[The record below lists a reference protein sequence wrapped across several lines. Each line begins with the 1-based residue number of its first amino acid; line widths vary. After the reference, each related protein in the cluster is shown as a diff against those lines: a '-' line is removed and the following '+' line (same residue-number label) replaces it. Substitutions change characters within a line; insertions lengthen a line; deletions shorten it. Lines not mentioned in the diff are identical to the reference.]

1 MDVFLV
7 CDIGGT
13 NTRLYLFPAAREP
26 AEPLTAQTFP
36 SRRYASLEEILRTF
50 TVDSGHRVTQAIFG
64 VAGPVKSGRVE
75 VTNLPWVIETSALR
89 RQLGVERVTVMNDL
103 QMAAYALPFLQP
115 SELITL
121 NPGQPVKHGTM
132 AMIAPGTGLGETFL
146 THGPGGFTA
155 HPSEGGHASFAPRDD
170 LQMQL
175 LHFLFSRYKHVSFER
190 VCSGIGI
197 PNIYQFLKQSGQSA
211 FGQAR
216 DTQVEQASD
225 PTPIIV
231 DKAVQA
237 PSDNPLCVKVVDTF
251 VDILGAAAGNLAL
264 KVAATGGVFIGG
276 GIAPRITDYL
286 EKDLFMNAFT
296 AKGRMRDFLL
306 TVPVHVVL
314 KPEVAVFGAACY
326 ATHISRPEEAV

>member
-13 NTRLYLFPAAREP
+13 NTRLYLFADAREP
-26 AEPLTAQTFP
+26 AEPLAAHTFP
-36 SRRYASLEEILRTF
+36 SQQYDSLEGILQTF

-75 VTNLPWVIETSALR
+75 VTNLPWVIEASSLR
-89 RQLGVERVTVMNDL
+89 RKLGIERVTVMNDL
-103 QMAAYALPFLQP
+103 QMAAYALPFLEP
-115 SELITL
+115 SELIPL
-121 NPGQPVKHGTM
+121 NPGQPMKHGTM
-132 AMIAPGTGLGETFL
+132 AMIAPGTGLGEAFL
-146 THGPGGFTA
+146 TYGPGGFTA

-175 LHFLFSRYKHVSFER
+175 LHFLFTRFEHVSFER

-197 PNIYQFLKQSGQSA
+197 PNIYQFLQQSGQMAIS
-211 FGQAR
+211 QTR
-216 DTQVEQASD
+216 DAQVEQASD

-237 PSDNPLCVKVVDTF
+237 PSDCPLCVQVVDTF

-276 GIAPRITDYL
+276 GIAPRIIDYL

-296 AKGRMRDFLL
+296 AKGRMRDFLDRKS
-306 TVPVHVVL
+306 VV
-314 KPEVAVFGAACY
+314 
-326 ATHISRPEEAV
+326 

>member
-13 NTRLYLFPAAREP
+13 NTRLYLFADAGEP
-26 AEPLTAQTFP
+26 SEPLAAQTFP
-36 SRRYASLEEILRTF
+36 SQQYDSLEEILQTF
-50 TVDSGHRVTQAIFG
+50 AVDSGHRVTHAIFG

-75 VTNLPWVIETSALR
+75 VTNLPWVVEASALR
-89 RQLGVERVTVMNDL
+89 RKLGVERVTVMNDL
-103 QMAAYALPFLQP
+103 QMAAYALPFLEP
-115 SELITL
+115 SELIAL
-121 NPGQPVKHGTM
+121 NPGQPLKHGTM

-146 THGPGGFTA
+146 TYGPGGFTA

-175 LHFLFSRYKHVSFER
+175 LHFLFARFEHVSFER

-197 PNIYQFLKQSGQSA
+197 PNIYQFLQQSGQAAQS
-211 FGQAR
+211 QAV

-237 PSDNPLCVKVVDTF
+237 PSACPLCVQVVDTF

-276 GIAPRITDYL
+276 GIAPRIIDYL
-286 EKDLFMNAFT
+286 QKDLFMNAFT
-296 AKGRMRDFLL
+296 AKGRMRDFLR
-306 TVPVHVVL
+306 TIPVHVIL

-326 ATHISRPEEAV
+326 ATHISSPDGVL